1 MQVLVVTATVR
12 ALRAPVSP
20 LCRPTRPTSSPNG
33 PRPAA
38 PNWAAQLSF
47 TTTTPVYIASETL
60 LPLNTNKYQRIPKTV
75 DRFKLRQTNITKRP
89 AQPEPGYSHGGRIS
103 TAAPQCVNKSQI
115 RAWAARVSP
124 PMRWSVCLWFRLIQ
138 YVIQNMFSMLPLNML
153 MANLCSDV

>member
-20 LCRPTRPTSSPNG
+20 LCRPTRPTSSSND

-75 DRFKLRQTNITKRP
+75 DRLKLRQTNITKRP

-103 TAAPQCVNKSQI
+103 TAAPLSVSHKSELEL
-115 RAWAARVSP
+115 REFR
-124 PMRWSVCLWFRLIQ
+124 PMRWSVCLWFRL